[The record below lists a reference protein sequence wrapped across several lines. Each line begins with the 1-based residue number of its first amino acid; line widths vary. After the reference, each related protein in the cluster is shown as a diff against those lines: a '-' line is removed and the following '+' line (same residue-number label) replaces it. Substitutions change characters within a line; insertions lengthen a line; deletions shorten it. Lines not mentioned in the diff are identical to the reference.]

1 MIGRVCV
8 TSVLILSSWG
18 VAAQRPR
25 VSPQEIHDFTLAGST
40 VSFDYGRPSK
50 RGRDIWGA
58 LVPWGRW
65 WMPGADEATILTTG
79 VAVVLGDS
87 LTVPSGRHTIYMLPD
102 RSSSTLIINKEVG
115 QFHTRYNPR
124 LDLGRVELNLR
135 MLKEPVEQLTLAV
148 EPRADGQTA
157 LTLRWDDRE
166 YWVAIKRS
174 N

>member
-1 MIGRVCV
+1 MIRRVFLV
-8 TSVLILSSWG
+8 SVLFLSNWG

-25 VSPQEIHDFTLAGST
+25 VSPHEVHDFTLDGSV

-50 RGRDIWGA
+50 RGRDFWGA

-65 WMPGADEATILTTG
+65 WMPGADEATILTT
-79 VAVVLGDS
+79 AVPVLLGGS
-87 LTVPSGRHTIYMLPD
+87 LTVPAGRHTIYMLPD
-102 RSSSTLIINKEVG
+102 RGSSALIINKQVG

-135 MLKEPVEQLTLAV
+135 MLSEPVEQLTFAV
-148 EPRADGQTA
+148 ERRADGQSA

-166 YWVAIKRS
+166 YWVALRRA